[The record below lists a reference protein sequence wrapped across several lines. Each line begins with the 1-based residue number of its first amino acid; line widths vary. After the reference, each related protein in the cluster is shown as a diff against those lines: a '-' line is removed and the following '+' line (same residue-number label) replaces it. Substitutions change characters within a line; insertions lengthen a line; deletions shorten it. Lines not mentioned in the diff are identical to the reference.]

1 MQRYFTNKK
10 NNNEMILCDD
20 DIRHIKVVMRMKKND
35 EIIVTYL
42 NDSYLCYISDNYKII
57 IKEKL
62 ERIFENIPKVTLVVP
77 ILKEN
82 KLDYILQKSTE
93 LGVFEIIL
101 YYSNRGVIKQ
111 IGNDTKKIERWR
123 KIVKEA
129 SEQCHRSSIPDIKI
143 SSLSDLE
150 VKKINLIC
158 STIEKTNFIKNS
170 LKTLDVCDT
179 ISVVIGPEG
188 GFDTKEESTLI
199 TNGYIPVTFGNR
211 ILRVETVPIF
221 IMSIINYEFME

>member
-111 IGNDTKKIERWR
+111 VGNDTKKIERWR